1 MSTRALVGIS
11 LFCVAISALVLA
23 NLFLTKMIREVNRNR
38 QESDLISY
46 FGFTFPKILRIF
58 HEYRQL
64 YSTGKLHMYALISF
78 GIAMAGLFI
87 VAVCLHII

>member
-46 FGFTFPKILRIF
+46 FGFTLPKILRIF
-58 HEYRQL
+58 REYRQL